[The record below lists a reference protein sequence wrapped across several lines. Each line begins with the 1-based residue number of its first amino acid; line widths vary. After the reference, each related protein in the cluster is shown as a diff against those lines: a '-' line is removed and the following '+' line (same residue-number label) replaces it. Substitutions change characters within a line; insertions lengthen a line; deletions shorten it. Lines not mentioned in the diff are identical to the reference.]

1 MQMHDAR
8 TLCTHAYTTRRP
20 CTLSR
25 KCSGSGSIFRISISD
40 PVHTTQSTKLKCII
54 QNVLPLH
61 LHHCKWLWA
70 IQTESF
76 PVQAHC
82 HIHKKRGFL
91 NVCFLLGGVGV
102 WSYHPYNHKSLLN
115 LFQIFIR
122 VSGFIEVVAV
132 ETFRRKVCALIKT
145 SRWVYEKD
153 LPRGA
158 GADVFDK
165 Y

>member
-1 MQMHDAR
+1 M
-8 TLCTHAYTTRRP
+8 
-20 CTLSR
+20 
-25 KCSGSGSIFRISISD
+25 F
-40 PVHTTQSTKLKCII
+40 V
-54 QNVLPLH
+54 
-61 LHHCKWLWA
+61 
-70 IQTESF
+70 SF
-76 PVQAHC
+76 
-82 HIHKKRGFL
+82 
-91 NVCFLLGGVGV
+91 LGGGIVIK
-102 WSYHPYNHKSLLN
+102 YHPCNHNPLLN

-122 VSGFIEVVAV
+122 VPCFIEVVAV

>member
-1 MQMHDAR
+1 MI
-8 TLCTHAYTTRRP
+8 
-20 CTLSR
+20 
-25 KCSGSGSIFRISISD
+25 K
-40 PVHTTQSTKLKCII
+40 
-54 QNVLPLH
+54 
-61 LHHCKWLWA
+61 
-70 IQTESF
+70 
-76 PVQAHC
+76 
-82 HIHKKRGFL
+82 
-91 NVCFLLGGVGV
+91 
-102 WSYHPYNHKSLLN
+102 YHPCNHNSLLN

-122 VSGFIEVVAV
+122 VPCFIEVVAV